1 MKVEAPFTDLQ
12 VLYLNEFQANDMHH
26 AFTCSN
32 ESVHTGDGKLVATP
46 EGWVCKECSYTQ
58 DWAHDFM
65 TRPLPVSK
73 FQEFLEQKNSTA
85 MNTSITK
92 DMDKR
97 DDDKPSAGIVLP
109 DNS

>member
-12 VLYLNEFQANDMHH
+12 VKNLNDYQATDMHH
-26 AFTCSN
+26 PFTCPI
-32 ESVHTGDGKLVATP
+32 ETVHTSDGKLVATP

-65 TRPLPVSK
+65 TQPLPVTK
-73 FQEFLEQKNSTA
+73 FQQFIENKNSTA
-85 MNTSITK
+85 MNTTVTK

-109 DNS
+109 KD